1 MVFQFELKD
10 KVESFTQMSIV
21 DLVSGESGEAYRS
34 RTKGKAPTLEL
45 PLEAQCAHRRS
56 KASIFAEKM
65 L

>member
-1 MVFQFELKD
+1 
-10 KVESFTQMSIV
+10 MSIV

-34 RTKGKAPTLEL
+34 RTKGKAPALEL